1 MGGRPATTDG
11 LDESEAASSASLTA
25 VPAERLRAENLGRVA
40 TFPNLLSVSRL
51 GLLAGFFLALFDGSE
66 RVLAAVLLA
75 LAGTTDFLDGY
86 VARRFNQVSTIGKML
101 DPTIDRLVVGGAV
114 VASVVYG
121 AIPVWLAAS
130 VLSREVLTS
139 AMVLLVAA
147 VAGRRIDVIFIG
159 KAGTFGL
166 MCALPLLVLGDG
178 TGTGWHVVRDV
189 GYAIALSAFALSCLA
204 TLRYLP
210 VVRRSLAAGAR
221 HEEGSR

>member
-1 MGGRPATTDG
+1 VGGRPATTDG
-11 LDESEAASSASLTA
+11 LDEHEAAPSASLAA
-25 VPAERLRAENLGRVA
+25 VPAERLRGENLGRVA

-51 GLLAGFFLALFDGSE
+51 ALLAGFFLALFGSE

-101 DPTIDRLVVGGAV
+101 DPTVDRLVVGGAV
-114 VASVVYG
+114 LASVVYG
-121 AIPVWLAAS
+121 AIPVWLAAA
-130 VLSREVLTS
+130 VLAREALTS

-147 VAGRRIDVIFIG
+147 LAGRRIDVIFIG

-178 TGTGWHVVRDV
+178 AGAGWHVVRVV

-221 HEEGSR
+221 REDRSR